1 MWLRHMTWA
10 PVSRIRSTRPAV
22 CGSRKVFETLAVL
35 TRVRQ
40 HVGMDRP
47 ENATARV
54 TRLFDEIAEEYDQSG
69 VSFFAPI
76 AEGLVDLMDLAP
88 GERVVDVGCG
98 RGAVTFPAA
107 RAVGPT
113 GSVTGVDISPTMV
126 EHTRLRAAELGY
138 HQVNTAVVTGE
149 GIGVPDESVDVVTSS
164 LVLFFAP
171 DPWVAL
177 RSWMRLL
184 VPGGRIGIATFGAAD
199 STWQRVDD
207 LFRPYLPAALLDART
222 TGASGPFATDE
233 GVEELLTGSG
243 ATAVRTVRR
252 PLHVH
257 FRDAAQ
263 WHRFSMSTGQRAFWR
278 FVPEQSRGL
287 LYDQATQML
296 EEARTNGG
304 DIVLLQDVRYTL
316 GAC

>member
-1 MWLRHMTWA
+1 VDPL
-10 PVSRIRSTRPAV
+10 
-22 CGSRKVFETLAVL
+22 E
-35 TRVRQ
+35 
-40 HVGMDRP
+40 D
-47 ENATARV
+47 ATAGV

-69 VSFFAPI
+69 VAFFAPI
-76 AEGLVDLMDLAP
+76 AEELVDLMDLAL

-113 GSVTGVDISPTMV
+113 GSVTAVDISPTMV
-126 EHTRLRAAELGY
+126 EHTRQRAAELGY
-138 HQVNTAVVTGE
+138 PQVNTAVVTGD

-171 DPWVAL
+171 DPEVAL

-184 VPGGRIGIATFGAAD
+184 VPGGRIGIVTFGAPD
-199 STWQRVDD
+199 STWERVDD
-207 LFRPYLPAALLDART
+207 LFRPYLPAELLDART

-233 GVEELLTGSG
+233 GVEDLLTGSG
-243 ATAVRTVRR
+243 GTAVRTVRR
-252 PLHVH
+252 SLHVH

-263 WHRFSMSTGQRAFWR
+263 WRRFSMSTGQRAFWR
-278 FVPEQSRGL
+278 FVPEGSRGP
-287 LYDQATQML
+287 LYDQATQVL
-296 EEARTNGG
+296 EEARTDGG

-316 GAC
+316 GAVASPQSAGPEPADVRSKWGR